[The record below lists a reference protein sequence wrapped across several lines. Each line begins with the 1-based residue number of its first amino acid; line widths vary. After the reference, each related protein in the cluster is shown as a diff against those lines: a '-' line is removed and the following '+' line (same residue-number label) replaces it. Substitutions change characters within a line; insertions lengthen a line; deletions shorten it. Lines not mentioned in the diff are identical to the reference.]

1 MSPEKFRDFR
11 ETGPS
16 WLCTSTACSEKLNQ
30 SQPGT
35 NPAGVQGSVS
45 RKSRK
50 LFGPDKP
57 FAKLPPAYSVKLVF
71 SYVVKGIKM
80 KIIAKFRASGRLLF
94 EDTKKIVTRNA
105 PERFRDFRETGPRAG
120 FELGIIRVR
129 SPNHVTT
136 PIMPYLP

>member
-35 NPAGVQGSVS
+35 NPAGVQGFVS

-94 EDTKKIVTRNA
+94 EDTKRIMSPEMHPKGFGTFEKRA
-105 PERFRDFRETGPRAG
+105 PGRDLKSAS
-120 FELGIIRVR
+120 FESGAQ
-129 SPNHVTT
+129 TT
-136 PIMPYLP
+136 